1 MHVEKGY
8 FVLIDSQDRAK
19 QIELCR
25 DTRFDKVFS
34 TNISLV
40 VGLRL
45 SSGTLNSNDTARHSD
60 VLARFIRALNHGGCK
75 QLAYFLFVFLA
86 HLLDNRTHFS
96 RSPGAERLKGV
107 PEDPCLI
114 VFLNWAL

>member
-1 MHVEKGY
+1 M
-8 FVLIDSQDRAK
+8 LIDSQDVWGAE

-25 DTRFDKVFS
+25 DTSFDKVSS
-34 TNISLV
+34 TNISLL
-40 VGLRL
+40 VGL
-45 SSGTLNSNDTARHSD
+45 SSGTLDSNDTARHSD

-75 QLAYFLFVFLA
+75 QLTYFLLVFLA